1 MDIASII
8 GFVAAFAAI
17 LGGNI
22 MEGGHTESLMQLTA
36 AIIVL
41 GGTIGCVLIGNTG
54 ADLKRGG
61 SYFVKAFFDKKPSLG
76 KDVQEVI
83 ECAKI
88 AKKESILALEK
99 RIPQIENEFFK
110 EALQSCIDGLDPVAI
125 RDIFETKIH
134 HEEEEIK
141 AASKVW
147 SDAGGFCP
155 TIGIIGAVLGLI
167 HVMNNLSDPSKLG
180 PGIAVAFVA
189 TVYGVAAANI
199 IFLPVSNKVKKK
211 AADHANALT
220 AMLEG
225 ALMIAAGA
233 NPKIIELKM
242 GAYAGHHAPHG
253 DEKHG

>member
-1 MDIASII
+1 
-8 GFVAAFAAI
+8 
-17 LGGNI
+17 

-36 AIIVL
+36 GIIVL
-41 GGTIGCVLIGNTG
+41 GGTTGCVLIGNTG
-54 ADLKRGG
+54 ADLKRGM
-61 SYFVKAFFDKKPSLG
+61 SYFVKAFFDKKSSLAG
-76 KDVQEVI
+76 DVAEVL
-83 ECAKI
+83 ECAKV

-99 RIPQIENEFFK
+99 RLGQIENTFFK
-110 EALQSCIDGLDPVAI
+110 DALQAAIDGIDPAAI
-125 RDIFETKIH
+125 RDIFETRIH

-199 IFLPVSNKVKKK
+199 VFLPVSNKVKKK
-211 AADHANALT
+211 ASDHAAGRQAL
-220 AMLEG
+220 LEG
-225 ALMIAAGA
+225 ALMIADGA
-233 NPKIIELKM
+233 NVKVVEQKLA
-242 GAYAGHHAPHG
+242 AYTGIHPEGEGH
-253 DEKHG
+253 